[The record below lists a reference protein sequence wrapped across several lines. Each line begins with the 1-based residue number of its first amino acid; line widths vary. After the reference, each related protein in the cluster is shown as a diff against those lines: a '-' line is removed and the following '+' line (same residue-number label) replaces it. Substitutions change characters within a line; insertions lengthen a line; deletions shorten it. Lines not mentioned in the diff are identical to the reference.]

1 MAYVIHVEMPRL
13 QTVINILK
21 TVGILLMSIMC
32 MLRWKDNSWS
42 SVQVNQHG
50 LGTYHRIGV

>member
-32 MLRWKDNSWS
+32 MLRWKDKAG
-42 SVQVNQHG
+42 NQFQ
-50 LGTYHRIGV
+50 